1 MERTTM
7 KFVMIKRSC
16 LRLFVLLLSLYLLSA
31 QNIVNALTF
40 KADGFSV
47 TTIDDTTFA
56 RMKGKTYKD
65 NCTVPLSELRHV
77 KVLYKNKA
85 KQTLKGEIVCNK
97 HIADDVAEIFYELY
111 KANYPIERIRLM
123 DDYNADDETAMR
135 DNNTSSFNFRFISH
149 STKVS
154 KHGLGLAVDL
164 NTLYN
169 PFVLTVDGKLH
180 VEPETALKYVDR
192 SENFDYKID
201 ENDLAYKLFIQ
212 HGFEWG
218 GHWKTRKDYQHFEL
232 PDDKVKELS
241 PNNKKPGQ
249 N

>member
-1 MERTTM
+1 M
-7 KFVMIKRSC
+7 KFVMIKKSC
-16 LRLFVLLLSLYLLSA
+16 LRFFVLLLSLYLLSV
-31 QNIVNALTF
+31 QNTVNALTF
-40 KADGFSV
+40 KTDGFSV
-47 TTIDDTTFA
+47 TTIDDTSFA

-77 KVLYKNKA
+77 KVLYKNKEQ
-85 KQTLKGEIVCNK
+85 QTLKGEIICNK

-111 KANYPIERIRLM
+111 KANYPIEKIRLM

-169 PFVLTVDGKLH
+169 PFVLTIDGKLH
-180 VEPETALKYVDR
+180 VEPATALKYVDR
-192 SENFDYKID
+192 SKNFDYKID

-212 HGFEWG
+212 HGFEWR
-218 GHWKTRKDYQHFEL
+218 WSLED
-232 PDDKVKELS
+232 S
-241 PNNKKPGQ
+241 
-249 N
+249 

>member
-1 MERTTM
+1 MM
-7 KFVMIKRSC
+7 FVMIKRSC

-149 STKVS
+149 STKS
-154 KHGLGLAVDL
+154 IKARCR
-164 NTLYN
+164 
-169 PFVLTVDGKLH
+169 F
-180 VEPETALKYVDR
+180 
-192 SENFDYKID
+192 S
-201 ENDLAYKLFIQ
+201 
-212 HGFEWG
+212 
-218 GHWKTRKDYQHFEL
+218 
-232 PDDKVKELS
+232 S
-241 PNNKKPGQ
+241 
-249 N
+249 

>member
-16 LRLFVLLLSLYLLSA
+16 LKLFVLLLSLYLLSA

-97 HIADDVAEIFYELY
+97 HIADDIAEIFYELY

-192 SENFDYKID
+192 SKNFDYKID

-218 GHWKTRKDYQHFEL
+218 GHWKTRKNYQHFEL
-232 PDDKVKELS
+232 PDDKVKELY

>member
-47 TTIDDTTFA
+47 TTIDDTTFT
-56 RMKGKTYKD
+56 RMKGKTYKN

-192 SENFDYKID
+192 SKNFDYKID

-232 PDDKVKELS
+232 PDDKVKELY

>member
-1 MERTTM
+1 
-7 KFVMIKRSC
+7 MIKRAC
-16 LRLFVLLLSLYLLSA
+16 LRFFVLLLSLYLLNA
-31 QNIVNALTF
+31 QNTALALNF

-47 TTIDDTTFA
+47 TAIDDATFA

-65 NCTVPLSELRHV
+65 DCTVPLSELRHV
-77 KVLYKNKA
+77 KVLYKNKEL
-85 KQTLKGEIVCNK
+85 QTLKGEIVCNK

-149 STKVS
+149 SKKVS

-180 VEPETALKYVDR
+180 VEPATALKYVDR
-192 SENFDYKID
+192 SKNFDYKID
-201 ENDLAYKLFIQ
+201 DNDLAYKLFTK

-232 PDDKVKELS
+232 PDDKVKALY
-241 PNNKKPGQ
+241 PNNK
-249 N
+249 

>member
-1 MERTTM
+1 M

-135 DNNTSSFNFRFISH
+135 DNNTSSFNFRFISN

-192 SENFDYKID
+192 SKNFDYKID

-232 PDDKVKELS
+232 PDDKVKELY

>member
-1 MERTTM
+1 MM
-7 KFVMIKRSC
+7 FVMIKRSC

-31 QNIVNALTF
+31 QNIVYALTF
-40 KADGFSV
+40 NADGFSV

-154 KHGLGLAVDL
+154 KHGLGLAVAL

-180 VEPETALKYVDR
+180 VEPATALKYVDR
-192 SENFDYKID
+192 SKNFDYKID

-218 GHWKTRKDYQHFEL
+218 GVTGRL
-232 PDDKVKELS
+232 VKIISTL
-241 PNNKKPGQ
+241 NCLMIK
-249 N
+249 

>member
-1 MERTTM
+1 M
-7 KFVMIKRSC
+7 KFVMIKRAC
-16 LRLFVLLLSLYLLSA
+16 LRLFVLLLSLYILNT
-31 QNIVNALTF
+31 QNTALALNF

-47 TTIDDTTFA
+47 TAIDDATFA

-65 NCTVPLSELRHV
+65 DCTVPLSELRHV
-77 KVLYKNKA
+77 KVLYKNKEL
-85 KQTLKGEIVCNK
+85 QTLNGEIVCNK

-123 DDYNADDETAMR
+123 DDYNADDEKAMR

-180 VEPETALKYVDR
+180 VEPATALKYVDR
-192 SENFDYKID
+192 SKNFDYKID
-201 ENDLAYKLFIQ
+201 ENDLAYKLFTK

-232 PDDKVKELS
+232 PDDKVKALY
-241 PNNKKPGQ
+241 PNNK
-249 N
+249 

>member
-7 KFVMIKRSC
+7 MFVMIKRSC

-97 HIADDVAEIFYELY
+97 YIADDVAEIFYELY

-180 VEPETALKYVDR
+180 VEPATALKYVDR
-192 SENFDYKID
+192 SKNFDYKID
-201 ENDLAYKLFIQ
+201 EIGRA
-212 HGFEWG
+212 H
-218 GHWKTRKDYQHFEL
+218 
-232 PDDKVKELS
+232 V
-241 PNNKKPGQ
+241 
-249 N
+249 

>member
-1 MERTTM
+1 M
-7 KFVMIKRSC
+7 KFVMIKRAC
-16 LRLFVLLLSLYLLSA
+16 LRFFVLLLSLYLLSA
-31 QNIVNALTF
+31 QNTALALNF

-47 TTIDDTTFA
+47 TEIDDATFA

-65 NCTVPLSELRHV
+65 DCTVPLSELRHV
-77 KVLYKNKA
+77 KVLYKNKEL
-85 KQTLKGEIVCNK
+85 QTLKGEIVCNK

-180 VEPETALKYVDR
+180 VEPATALKYVDR
-192 SENFDYKID
+192 SKNFDYKID
-201 ENDLAYKLFIQ
+201 ENDLAYKLFTQ
-212 HGFEWG
+212 RGFEWG

-232 PDDKVKELS
+232 PDDKVKALY
-241 PNNKKPGQ
+241 PNNK
-249 N
+249 

>member
-7 KFVMIKRSC
+7 MFVMIKRSC

-154 KHGLGLAVDL
+154 KHGLGLAVAL

-180 VEPETALKYVDR
+180 VEPATALKYVDR
-192 SENFDYKID
+192 SKNFDYKID

-218 GHWKTRKDYQHFEL
+218 GWSLEG
-232 PDDKVKELS
+232 S
-241 PNNKKPGQ
+241 
-249 N
+249 

>member
-7 KFVMIKRSC
+7 KFVMIKKSC
-16 LRLFVLLLSLYLLSA
+16 LRFFVLLLSLYLLSV
-31 QNIVNALTF
+31 QNTVNALTF
-40 KADGFSV
+40 KTDGFSV
-47 TTIDDTTFA
+47 TTIDDTSFA

-77 KVLYKNKA
+77 KVLYKNKEQ
-85 KQTLKGEIVCNK
+85 QTLKGEIICNK

-111 KANYPIERIRLM
+111 KANYPIEKIRLM

-180 VEPETALKYVDR
+180 VEPVTALKYVDR
-192 SENFDYKID
+192 SKNFDYKID

-218 GHWKTRKDYQHFEL
+218 GHWKTRKDYQHFEWSG
-232 PDDKVKELS
+232 E
-241 PNNKKPGQ
+241 
-249 N
+249 

>member
-1 MERTTM
+1 M
-7 KFVMIKRSC
+7 KFVMIKRAC
-16 LRLFVLLLSLYLLSA
+16 LRFFVLLLSLYILNA
-31 QNIVNALTF
+31 QNTALALNF

-47 TTIDDTTFA
+47 TAIDDATFA

-65 NCTVPLSELRHV
+65 DCTVPLSELRHV
-77 KVLYKNKA
+77 KVLYKNKEL
-85 KQTLKGEIVCNK
+85 QTLKGEIVCNR

-180 VEPETALKYVDR
+180 VEPATALKYVDR
-192 SENFDYKID
+192 SKNFDYKID
-201 ENDLAYKLFIQ
+201 ENDLAYKLFTK

-232 PDDKVKELS
+232 PDDKVKALY
-241 PNNKKPGQ
+241 PNNK
-249 N
+249 

>member
-1 MERTTM
+1 M

-47 TTIDDTTFA
+47 TTIDNTTFA

-192 SENFDYKID
+192 SKNFDYKID

-232 PDDKVKELS
+232 PDDKVKELY

>member
-7 KFVMIKRSC
+7 KFVMIKKSC
-16 LRLFVLLLSLYLLSA
+16 LRFFVLLLSLYLLSV
-31 QNIVNALTF
+31 QNTVNALTF
-40 KADGFSV
+40 KTDGFSV
-47 TTIDDTTFA
+47 TTIDDTSFA

-77 KVLYKNKA
+77 KVPYKNKEQ
-85 KQTLKGEIVCNK
+85 QTLKGEIVCNK
-97 HIADDVAEIFYELY
+97 HIANDVAEIFYELY
-111 KANYPIERIRLM
+111 KANYPIEKIRLM

-135 DNNTSSFNFRFISH
+135 DNNTSPFNFRFISH

-180 VEPETALKYVDR
+180 VEPATALKYVDR
-192 SENFDYKID
+192 SKNFDYMID

-232 PDDKVKELS
+232 PEDKVKSLY
-241 PNNKKPGQ
+241 PNNK
-249 N
+249 

>member
-77 KVLYKNKA
+77 KVLYKNKEQ
-85 KQTLKGEIVCNK
+85 QTLKGEIVCNK

-111 KANYPIERIRLM
+111 KANYPIEKIRLM

-192 SENFDYKID
+192 SKNFDYKID

-232 PDDKVKELS
+232 PDDKVKALY
-241 PNNKKPGQ
+241 PNIK
-249 N
+249 

>member
-1 MERTTM
+1 M
-7 KFVMIKRSC
+7 KFVMIKKSC
-16 LRLFVLLLSLYLLSA
+16 LRFFVLLLSLYLLSV
-31 QNIVNALTF
+31 QNTVNALTF
-40 KADGFSV
+40 KTDGFSV
-47 TTIDDTTFA
+47 TTIDDTSFA

-192 SENFDYKID
+192 SKNFDYKID

-232 PDDKVKELS
+232 PDDKVKELY

>member
-1 MERTTM
+1 
-7 KFVMIKRSC
+7 MIKRSC
-16 LRLFVLLLSLYLLSA
+16 LKLFVLLLSLYLLSA

-97 HIADDVAEIFYELY
+97 HIADDIAEIFYELY

-192 SENFDYKID
+192 SKNFDYKID

-218 GHWKTRKDYQHFEL
+218 GHWKTRKNYQHFEL
-232 PDDKVKELS
+232 PDDKVKELY

>member
-1 MERTTM
+1 
-7 KFVMIKRSC
+7 MIKRAF
-16 LRLFVLLLSLYLLSA
+16 LRSFLLLLTVYALCLTNTATALS
-31 QNIVNALTF
+31 F
-40 KADGFSV
+40 KANGFSV
-47 TTIDDTTFA
+47 TTIDNATFN

-65 NCTVPLSELRHV
+65 DCTVPLSELRHV
-77 KVLYKNKA
+77 KVLYKTIDNK
-85 KQTLKGEIVCNK
+85 TMHGEIICNK

-180 VEPETALKYVDR
+180 VEPATALQYVDR
-192 SENFDYKID
+192 SKNFNYKID
-201 ENDLAYKLFIQ
+201 ESDLAYKLFTK

-232 PDDKVKELS
+232 PDAKVKTLY
-241 PNNKKPGQ
+241 PNNK
-249 N
+249 

>member
-192 SENFDYKID
+192 SKNFDYKID

-212 HGFEWG
+212 HGFEWVVAG
-218 GHWKTRKDYQHFEL
+218 RRIKIIST
-232 PDDKVKELS
+232 LS
-241 PNNKKPGQ
+241 YLMIK
-249 N
+249 

>member
-1 MERTTM
+1 MT
-7 KFVMIKRSC
+7 KRAC
-16 LRLFVLLLSLYLLSA
+16 LRFFVLLLSLYLLNA
-31 QNIVNALTF
+31 QNTALALNF

-47 TTIDDTTFA
+47 TAIDDATFA

-65 NCTVPLSELRHV
+65 DCTVPLSELRHV
-77 KVLYKNKA
+77 KVLYKNKEL
-85 KQTLKGEIVCNK
+85 QTLKGEIVCNK

-149 STKVS
+149 SKKVS

-180 VEPETALKYVDR
+180 VEPATALKYVDR
-192 SENFDYKID
+192 SKNFDYKID
-201 ENDLAYKLFIQ
+201 ENDLAYKLFTK

-232 PDDKVKELS
+232 PDDKVKALY
-241 PNNKKPGQ
+241 PNNK
-249 N
+249 

>member
-1 MERTTM
+1 M

-192 SENFDYKID
+192 SKNFDYKID

-232 PDDKVKELS
+232 PDDKVKELY
-241 PNNKKPGQ
+241 PNNK
-249 N
+249 

>member
-7 KFVMIKRSC
+7 MFVMIKRSC

-31 QNIVNALTF
+31 QNIVYALTF

-97 HIADDVAEIFYELY
+97 YIADDVAEIFYELY

-149 STKVS
+149 STKS
-154 KHGLGLAVDL
+154 IKAR
-164 NTLYN
+164 
-169 PFVLTVDGKLH
+169 F
-180 VEPETALKYVDR
+180 R
-192 SENFDYKID
+192 FS
-201 ENDLAYKLFIQ
+201 
-212 HGFEWG
+212 
-218 GHWKTRKDYQHFEL
+218 
-232 PDDKVKELS
+232 S
-241 PNNKKPGQ
+241 
-249 N
+249 

>member
-1 MERTTM
+1 MM
-7 KFVMIKRSC
+7 FVMIKRSC

-192 SENFDYKID
+192 SKNFDYKID

-232 PDDKVKELS
+232 PDDKVKELY

>member
-1 MERTTM
+1 M

-16 LRLFVLLLSLYLLSA
+16 LRLFVLLLSLYLLNA

-192 SENFDYKID
+192 SKNFDYKID

-232 PDDKVKELS
+232 PDDKVKELY

>member
-1 MERTTM
+1 MM
-7 KFVMIKRSC
+7 FVMIKRSC

-31 QNIVNALTF
+31 QNIVYALTF

-85 KQTLKGEIVCNK
+85 KQTLKCEIVINK

-111 KANYPIERIRLM
+111 KANYPIERIKLM

-180 VEPETALKYVDR
+180 VEPATALKYVDR
-192 SENFDYKID
+192 SKNFDYKID

-218 GHWKTRKDYQHFEL
+218 GHRKARKDYQHFEL
-232 PDDKVKELS
+232 PDDKVKELY
-241 PNNKKPGQ
+241 PNNK
-249 N
+249 

>member
-1 MERTTM
+1 M
-7 KFVMIKRSC
+7 KFVMIKKSC
-16 LRLFVLLLSLYLLSA
+16 LRFFVLLLSIYLLSV
-31 QNIVNALTF
+31 QNTVNALTF
-40 KADGFSV
+40 KTDGFSV
-47 TTIDDTTFA
+47 TTIDDTSFA

-77 KVLYKNKA
+77 KVLYKNKEQ
-85 KQTLKGEIVCNK
+85 QTLKGEIVCNK

-111 KANYPIERIRLM
+111 KANYPIEKIRLM

-180 VEPETALKYVDR
+180 VEPATALKYVDR
-192 SENFDYKID
+192 SKNFDYMID
-201 ENDLAYKLFIQ
+201 ENDLAYKLFI
-212 HGFEWG
+212 
-218 GHWKTRKDYQHFEL
+218 
-232 PDDKVKELS
+232 
-241 PNNKKPGQ
+241 
-249 N
+249 

>member
-1 MERTTM
+1 M
-7 KFVMIKRSC
+7 KFVMIKKSC
-16 LRLFVLLLSLYLLSA
+16 LRFFVLLLSLYLLSV
-31 QNIVNALTF
+31 QNTVNALTF
-40 KADGFSV
+40 KTDGFSV
-47 TTIDDTTFA
+47 TTIDDTSFA

-77 KVLYKNKA
+77 KVLYKNKEQ
-85 KQTLKGEIVCNK
+85 QTLKGEIVCNK

-111 KANYPIERIRLM
+111 KANYPIEKIRLM
-123 DDYNADDETAMR
+123 DDYNADYETAMR

-180 VEPETALKYVDR
+180 VEPATALKYVDR
-192 SENFDYKID
+192 SKNFDYKID
-201 ENDLAYKLFIQ
+201 ENDLAYKLFI
-212 HGFEWG
+212 
-218 GHWKTRKDYQHFEL
+218 
-232 PDDKVKELS
+232 
-241 PNNKKPGQ
+241 
-249 N
+249 

>member
-1 MERTTM
+1 M
-7 KFVMIKRSC
+7 KFVMIKKSC
-16 LRLFVLLLSLYLLSA
+16 LRFFVLLLSLYLLSV
-31 QNIVNALTF
+31 QNTVNALTF
-40 KADGFSV
+40 KTDGFSV
-47 TTIDDTTFA
+47 TTIDDTSFA

-77 KVLYKNKA
+77 KVLYKNKEQ
-85 KQTLKGEIVCNK
+85 QTLKGEIVCNK

-111 KANYPIERIRLM
+111 KANYPIEKIRLM

-180 VEPETALKYVDR
+180 VEPATALKYVDR
-192 SENFDYKID
+192 SKNFDYKID
-201 ENDLAYKLFIQ
+201 ENDLAYKLFI
-212 HGFEWG
+212 
-218 GHWKTRKDYQHFEL
+218 
-232 PDDKVKELS
+232 
-241 PNNKKPGQ
+241 
-249 N
+249 